1 VVLQRDFGTKPLASS
16 GFAKS
21 SDRLISLY
29 EILPDHRAVIK
40 LAIPYAFFSSNLQPL
55 SALVTRLFR
64 CQGTASDLFLA
75 YPLLSE
81 ALIFVPLL
89 KLDLMNPFQPENS
102 V

>member
-1 VVLQRDFGTKPLASS
+1 VVLQRDFGTKPLVSS
-16 GFAKS
+16 GFAKL
-21 SDRLISLY
+21 SDQSISPY

-55 SALVTRLFR
+55 SALVTRFFR
-64 CQGTASDLFLA
+64 SQGTASDLFLD
-75 YPLLSE
+75 YPPLSE
-81 ALIFVPLL
+81 ALIFVPPL